1 MSNKPIVL
9 VVDDVELNRAFL
21 YDMLESDYTVL
32 EAENGKV
39 AIELMQQHQ
48 LQIDVIM
55 LDVVMPVMDG
65 FEVLAYMNKKGWIE
79 NIPVIMI
86 SAETSADNINNGYE
100 LGVVDYISRPFDSNI
115 IKHRLKNTIMLYA
128 KQRALQQIV
137 KEQIREKE
145 KNNTLMVDI
154 LSSIVEFRNGESGM
168 HVLRIRIITE
178 ILLEALVERY
188 PNYCL
193 SSSEIAMISSQL
205 LCMI

>member
-128 KQRALQQIV
+128 KQRAL
-137 KEQIREKE
+137 
-145 KNNTLMVDI
+145 
-154 LSSIVEFRNGESGM
+154 
-168 HVLRIRIITE
+168 
-178 ILLEALVERY
+178 
-188 PNYCL
+188 
-193 SSSEIAMISSQL
+193 
-205 LCMI
+205 

>member
-1 MSNKPIVL
+1 
-9 VVDDVELNRAFL
+9 
-21 YDMLESDYTVL
+21 
-32 EAENGKV
+32 
-39 AIELMQQHQ
+39 
-48 LQIDVIM
+48 
-55 LDVVMPVMDG
+55 
-65 FEVLAYMNKKGWIE
+65 
-79 NIPVIMI
+79 
-86 SAETSADNINNGYE
+86 
-100 LGVVDYISRPFDSNI
+100 
-115 IKHRLKNTIMLYA
+115 MLYA

-193 SSSEIAMISSQL
+193 SSSEIAMISNAAALHDIGKVAIDEKILNKPGRLTPEEYEQVKKHAELGAEMLKADAYCSRGVL
-205 LCMI
+205 GSICS

>member
-65 FEVLAYMNKKGWIE
+65 FEVLAYMNKKAG
-79 NIPVIMI
+79 
-86 SAETSADNINNGYE
+86 
-100 LGVVDYISRPFDSNI
+100 
-115 IKHRLKNTIMLYA
+115 LKI
-128 KQRALQQIV
+128 
-137 KEQIREKE
+137 
-145 KNNTLMVDI
+145 
-154 LSSIVEFRNGESGM
+154 FR
-168 HVLRIRIITE
+168 
-178 ILLEALVERY
+178 
-188 PNYCL
+188 
-193 SSSEIAMISSQL
+193 
-205 LCMI
+205 

>member
-115 IKHRLKNTIMLYA
+115 IKH
-128 KQRALQQIV
+128 
-137 KEQIREKE
+137 
-145 KNNTLMVDI
+145 
-154 LSSIVEFRNGESGM
+154 
-168 HVLRIRIITE
+168 
-178 ILLEALVERY
+178 
-188 PNYCL
+188 
-193 SSSEIAMISSQL
+193 
-205 LCMI
+205 